1 MKSHNRNAVL
11 LAALLV
17 IVMVASIIPTGV
29 YAAEASITDQSI
41 TPEML
46 ERQAKD
52 LDNQIEKLKEEAR
65 NLRAQA
71 QALRNQAQA
80 TKLTDGN
87 HNTFSDVPTDAWYA
101 EAVNAI
107 SEGGLLTGYSDG
119 LFHPNDPVTVGQFA
133 TILCRICSIE
143 TSNDNFVPRAGYD
156 KPLNWAHTAM
166 ENLRSSSG
174 TAIFALDPFY
184 ADYRV
189 TRGEVLSSLACLANY
204 IPRYHENGDL
214 NKPYLQVSE
223 KVWTRNDIPDWD
235 YLEPGYGRPFERE
248 HVSISTFLILKAYNI
263 GITKGID
270 DKGTCNSLG
279 TMTRAELCQML
290 YNMGITS
297 KDTVDIGYND
307 EKVYIP

>member
-1 MKSHNRNAVL
+1 MKSYNRNAVL

-17 IVMVASIIPTGV
+17 IVMVANIIPTGV
-29 YAAEASITDQSI
+29 YAAEASITDQNI

-52 LDNQIEKLKEEAR
+52 LDNQIEKLKEEAQ

-71 QALRNQAQA
+71 QALRNQAQT
-80 TKLTDGN
+80 TKPTDGN
-87 HNTFSDVPTDAWYA
+87 HNTFSDVPADAWYA

-119 LFHPNDPVTVGQFA
+119 LFHPNDTVTVGQFA

-143 TSNDNFVPRAGYD
+143 TSNDNFVPRGGYE

-166 ENLRSSSG
+166 SNLRSSG

-189 TRGEVLSSLACLANY
+189 TRGEVLSSLQCLAY
-204 IPRYHENGDL
+204 YTPSYHENGDFD
-214 NKPYLQVSE
+214 KPMLQISE
-223 KVWTRNDIPDWD
+223 KVWTKNDIPDWD
-235 YLEPGYGRPFERE
+235 YLTPSYDRRFERDY
-248 HVSISTFLILKAYNI
+248 VAINPSGIVNAYNL

-279 TMTRAELCQML
+279 TITRAELCQML

-297 KDTVDIGYND
+297 KDTVDIGYNNPP
-307 EKVYIP
+307 IPNY